1 MLSALDKKQDE
12 KLNILIVDDSNAD
25 QMALRKALKSIDFT
39 VDISEVKDADSALD
53 QIASDQ
59 YSCIFLDYNL
69 PSKNGLELTK
79 EIRDQG
85 IQVPILV
92 LMRQGDEQ
100 AAVELMKAGASDYFP
115 KSKLSADAIARLI
128 RSAISMYKAQ
138 KIVDATNADLH
149 KKNRLIGNQNKE
161 LAQQRRYIY
170 QQNLKLQ
177 EVSKLKSEFIAT
189 ISHELRTPLNAI
201 IGFSQILIGKG
212 KGTLNKTQIDMMGRI
227 LANGRN
233 LLELI
238 NDILAISKLE
248 TSQPELEPT
257 SFDIAELVTTT
268 VEEIKPL
275 AVQKS
280 LAVHTD
286 IDLPNPI
293 VVNDTARVRQI
304 LIHLLSNAIKFTNQ
318 GSISIQLTPIQES
331 DSIQLAVTDTGC
343 GISEAEQLH
352 IFDPFHQADQKVN
365 RKHSGTGLGLAITY
379 SLVKMMQG
387 NIVVNSKVNKGST
400 FVIDFPRKVEP
411 ILRQP
416 F

>member
-12 KLNILIVDDSNAD
+12 ELNILIVDDSNAD

-170 QQNLKLQ
+170 QQNLNLQ

-227 LANGRN
+227 LAYGRN
-233 LLELI
+233 LLELN
-238 NDILAISKLE
+238 NDI
-248 TSQPELEPT
+248 
-257 SFDIAELVTTT
+257 
-268 VEEIKPL
+268 
-275 AVQKS
+275 
-280 LAVHTD
+280 
-286 IDLPNPI
+286 
-293 VVNDTARVRQI
+293 
-304 LIHLLSNAIKFTNQ
+304 
-318 GSISIQLTPIQES
+318 
-331 DSIQLAVTDTGC
+331 
-343 GISEAEQLH
+343 
-352 IFDPFHQADQKVN
+352 
-365 RKHSGTGLGLAITY
+365 
-379 SLVKMMQG
+379 
-387 NIVVNSKVNKGST
+387 
-400 FVIDFPRKVEP
+400 
-411 ILRQP
+411 
-416 F
+416 